1 MRRITLG
8 FILCFCV
15 NFAQSARSEVIPAG
29 TLLQCTLSEPNFSSK
44 TATVGDPV
52 LCHIGSLSDFGHS
65 SFLRDAELGGHLR
78 GYKNPGRLIGKGW
91 LDVQFDQLVLS
102 GEHFVP
108 ISAKVISAPNAR
120 VDREGKIHGRGHAK
134 RGAIEWMIP
143 VFWPI
148 YPAFKGE
155 TRLTLR
161 VLEDVQIQPSVAA
174 TVSASAL
181 PSRGTAGSQAYPEVY
196 PVMASASDARITLA
210 SISAYRTAG
219 FPQPTLDQG
228 RNQRSTLIVLKDG
241 AAYVARQYW
250 VEDGQMRCTG
260 DNGEERGFTLESIDL
275 DNTVRLN
282 RERNVEFIVQSK
294 NYVVEEQ

>member
-1 MRRITLG
+1 MHRITLG
-8 FILCFCV
+8 FILCVCV

-52 LCHIGSLSDFGHS
+52 LCHIGSLSAFEHS
-65 SFLRDAELGGHLR
+65 IFLRDAELGGHLQ
-78 GYKNPGRLIGKGW
+78 GYKNPGRLMGKGW
-91 LDVQFDQLVLS
+91 LDVQFDRLVLS
-102 GEHFVP
+102 GEDVVP

-143 VFWPI
+143 VLRPI

-161 VLEDVQIQPSVAA
+161 VLEDVQIEPSVAA

-181 PSRGTAGSQAYPEVY
+181 PSRGTAGSQAYPVITL
-196 PVMASASDARITLA
+196 ASDSRITLA
-210 SISAYRTAG
+210 SISSAYRPAG
-219 FPQPTLDQG
+219 SPQPTLDQG
-228 RNQRSTLIVLKDG
+228 RNQRSTLIVLKGG

-260 DNGEERGFTLESIDL
+260 ENGEERGFALESIDL
-275 DNTVRLN
+275 DHTVRLN

-294 NYVVEEQ
+294 NYVVEKR